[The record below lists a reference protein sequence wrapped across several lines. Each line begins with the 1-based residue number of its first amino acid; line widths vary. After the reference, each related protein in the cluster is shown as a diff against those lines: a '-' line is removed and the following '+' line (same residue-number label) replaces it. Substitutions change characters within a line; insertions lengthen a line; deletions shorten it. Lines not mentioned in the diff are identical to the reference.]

1 MINFID
7 RSLERYLRK
16 EVPLRESTIGL
27 SFEPP
32 DKDWGSGLSR
42 PTVNVFLWDVC
53 RSERAEATGLDERLV
68 EQGVERRRASPRV
81 EFRYVVTAWATEVA
95 DEHRVL
101 GDVLRTVLAKREL
114 PADSL
119 PEGLV
124 EGTCRLFVETDDHRP
139 PGDFWSALGGR
150 FKPSLRLMVSAVVPV
165 DEWKLAA
172 PAPTSIE
179 VGIDPSLGQPVPVAA
194 RAARWVPGP
203 EATGTRRLHRN
214 GVVTSEVRSSSGTA
228 DRAGSTGDT
237 GSAADSGGSRDPG
250 S

>member
-7 RSLERYLRK
+7 RALELHLRK

-53 RSERAEATGLDERLV
+53 RSDRAEATGLDERVV
-68 EQGVERRRASPRV
+68 EQGMERRRASPRV

-114 PADSL
+114 STDSL

-124 EGTCRLFVETDDHRP
+124 EGACRLFVETDDHRP

-150 FKPSLRLMVSAVVPV
+150 FKPSLRVMVSAVVPV
-165 DEWKLAA
+165 DDWQLAA

-179 VGIDPSLGQPVPVAA
+179 VGVDPSLGEPVTSAA
-194 RAARWVPGP
+194 RAARWAPAP
-203 EATGTRRLHRN
+203 EGTNTRRLRRN
-214 GVVTSEVRSSSGTA
+214 GVVTSEVRRGSDTTGTTA
-228 DRAGSTGDT
+228 DSPV
-237 GSAADSGGSRDPG
+237 PG
-250 S
+250 A

>member
-7 RSLERYLRK
+7 RALERHLRQ

-27 SFEPP
+27 SFDPP
-32 DKDWGSGLSR
+32 DRDWGSGLSR

-53 RSERAEATGLDERLV
+53 RSERAEVTGLDERIV

-101 GDVLRTVLAKREL
+101 GDVLTAVLAKREL
-114 PADSL
+114 PAGSL
-119 PEGLV
+119 PDGLV
-124 EGTCRLFVETDDHRP
+124 EGACRLFVETGDNRP

-165 DEWKLAA
+165 DEWQLAA

-179 VGIDPSLGQPVPVAA
+179 VGVDPSLGGPVA
-194 RAARWVPGP
+194 RAVPSARWAP
-203 EATGTRRLHRN
+203 AQSGTNDRRLRRN
-214 GVVTSEVRSSSGTA
+214 GVVSSEVR
-228 DRAGSTGDT
+228 RAVDASDGP
-237 GSAADSGGSRDPG
+237 RLPG
-250 S
+250 A